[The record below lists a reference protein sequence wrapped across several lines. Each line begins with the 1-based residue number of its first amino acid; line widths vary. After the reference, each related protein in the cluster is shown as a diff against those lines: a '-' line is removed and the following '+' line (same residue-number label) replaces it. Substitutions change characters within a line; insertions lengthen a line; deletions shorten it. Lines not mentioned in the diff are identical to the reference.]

1 MQARNVAFN
10 LLKLLVL
17 PKLGSCREYL
27 EDSCGPQDRCVRQ
40 EIRPGGRGAGEKQAR
55 RLSTG

>member
-40 EIRPGGRGAGEKQAR
+40 ERSKPAGSALAEGPT
-55 RLSTG
+55 LGS